1 MTSVTWTEIEPYTTT
16 PVPALGLT
24 VYHDGD
30 EEATVRVRMPQ
41 GELHLGETTGKWTVT
56 KAEVAE

>member
-1 MTSVTWTEIEPYTTT
+1 MSSVAWREVDPYETTLL
-16 PVPALGLT
+16 PELGLA

-30 EEATVRVRMPQ
+30 EEATVRIRMPQ